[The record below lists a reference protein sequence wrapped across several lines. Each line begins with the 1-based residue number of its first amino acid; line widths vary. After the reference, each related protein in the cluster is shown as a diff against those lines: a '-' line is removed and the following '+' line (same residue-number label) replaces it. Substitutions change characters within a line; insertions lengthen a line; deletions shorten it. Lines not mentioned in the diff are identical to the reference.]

1 MPQLILGLIIGVAT
15 VATIKHSS
23 IFGVQC
29 FHVGEFLPSTTCFHP
44 GIYYGLLAVAALL
57 VILGVV
63 ALVKRTPDAQ
73 RE

>member
-44 GIYYGLLAVAALL
+44 GIYYGLLAFAALL
-57 VILGVV
+57 VILGVIDL
-63 ALVKRTPDAQ
+63 AKRGSPAPDK
-73 RE
+73 